1 MPCRCASAV
10 ACLVGVFML
19 GLALSCA
26 ASAADTAAPGPA
38 SFELD
43 VMPILSK
50 AGCNSGGCHGALAG
64 KGGFRLSLFGYD
76 PAADH
81 LAITRDARG
90 RRVDLADP
98 GTSLLL
104 TKPTMA
110 VAHKGGRR
118 LEVEGHDYKILAA
131 WISSGCLGPNAQEKK
146 LVSVTLSPGEAE
158 LTPGRTQQLSVTA
171 TYSDGS
177 TRDVTRWARFTSADE
192 TVATVD
198 PTGLVTVVGHGE
210 GAVNA
215 WFSSQNALARVL
227 VPFPHVIPPDVFAGA
242 ARENLIDDLV
252 LEQLQ
257 RLHLK
262 PSPPCDDATFI
273 RRAFLDT
280 IGRLPTP
287 EEVRGYLADA
297 SPGKRERLVDLL
309 LARPEFVDYWAYKW
323 SDILLVSGSK
333 LRPDA
338 VNAYYKWI
346 RDRVAEN
353 TPWDRLV
360 WEVVTAQGASL
371 ENGATNFFAVHQ
383 DPEAMAEN
391 VSQAF
396 MSLSIGCAKCHNHPL
411 EKWTNDQYYAL
422 ANMFARVRANM
433 LASA

>member
-118 LEVEGHDYKILAA
+118 LEVEGHDYKLLAA

-158 LTPGRTQQLSVTA
+158 LTPGRTHQLSVTA

-227 VPFPHVIPPDVFAGA
+227 VPFPHVIPPDVFTGA

-252 LEQLQ
+252 
-257 RLHLK
+257 
-262 PSPPCDDATFI
+262 PSSSRGCTSSLPRHATTPPSSAAPSSTRSAACRRPRRSAATWPTP
-273 RRAFLDT
+273 RPANGNVSSTYSWRGPNSST
-280 IGRLPTP
+280 IGPT
-287 EEVRGYLADA
+287 
-297 SPGKRERLVDLL
+297 
-309 LARPEFVDYWAYKW
+309 
-323 SDILLVSGSK
+323 SGLTSC
-333 LRPDA
+333 
-338 VNAYYKWI
+338 
-346 RDRVAEN
+346 
-353 TPWDRLV
+353 
-360 WEVVTAQGASL
+360 S
-371 ENGATNFFAVHQ
+371 
-383 DPEAMAEN
+383 
-391 VSQAF
+391 
-396 MSLSIGCAKCHNHPL
+396 
-411 EKWTNDQYYAL
+411 
-422 ANMFARVRANM
+422 
-433 LASA
+433 